1 MWFKVDSNGSHPQL
15 RLTITKDTN
24 NTTGVVSISSIKL
37 LTSRWGDQGQGSELE
52 HPYQWTETG
61 SLMSISA
68 GNCDLG
74 STSNY
79 WKNGY
84 FTNING
90 VAVGSS
96 PKFTDTTYSA
106 ATSSNL
112 GLVKVGSNI
121 TNSSGTISLTKANVT
136 SALGYTPPT
145 TNTTYGVVSTTA
157 NGLAPKRDGSTSHF
171 LRGDGTW
178 AAPTGAPLASASTN
192 GLMSSSN
199 YKAINTYGGVFT
211 SGFISK
217 WKTKTGWT
225 ES

>member
-1 MWFKVDSNGSHPQL
+1 MEGSDSEYATQIALGMTADAAYYRCYLNGTWRNWH
-15 RLTITKDTN
+15 
-24 NTTGVVSISSIKL
+24 SI
-37 LTSRWGDQGQGSELE
+37 
-52 HPYQWTETG
+52 
-61 SLMSISA
+61 
-68 GNCDLG
+68 
-74 STSNY
+74 
-79 WKNGY
+79 
-84 FTNING
+84 IN
-90 VAVGSS
+90 
-96 PKFTDTTYSA
+96 TDTTYSA

-145 TNTTYGVVSTTA
+145 TNTTYDVVSTTA

-211 SGFISK
+211 SDFISK